1 MLNLPDYTERTY
13 GERRLA
19 ALLKKLP
26 KKDYFSIAE
35 PMISTRN
42 GGKYPDF
49 VVVCARYGVAVIEV
63 KDWKAILSANQREIR
78 IKTAKGEILTL
89 DNPLQTAR
97 GYALDLADRFKMQET
112 LLTNFQGQIKLRF
125 PWQPVVVLTNISQKD
140 IQRLEREGIWP
151 ERTVLGKEMLASA
164 ETFENALRRLTWRFS
179 LEQPLTSSIK
189 DVIRSV
195 IDPSIVVTG
204 ADDQPIGVETI
215 PQAQL
220 IQAPLDFKQP
230 EHSGPPASFEED
242 DTLPSEPTSLIKD
255 MSVRL
260 VRGVAGSGKTLV
272 LIRRATY
279 LHEHFPQYRILALTF
294 NVDLADNLRQRIK
307 PSAVEV
313 TNFHKLCAG
322 ILGEKWQ
329 SPGSVSHWLQSHALS
344 LLDEHDLSISFAAD
358 EIQWRKEIELDSND
372 DYLEIHRHGR
382 GAALSR
388 KKREVIN
395 DLYTRY
401 IDYQQARQAQGLAW
415 FDWEDV
421 PQLAYAELL
430 TPGHP
435 LRQAFHVI
443 LLDEAQDFAPSWM
456 KVVRLLLKPTGT
468 LFVCD
473 DPTQSLFRYFSW
485 QQKGVHVVG
494 RTTILRVPFRCTREI
509 SEAAHNLILAD
520 PFLSGSDDITQPKL
534 DGPDLRSGEP
544 PLLRGFANFEDE
556 ARFIEGQAQKFLQRG
571 LSAKQIAILCH
582 DKDDAKRWR
591 TLERSGVYVST
602 FRKMKGLEFRVV
614 FLPHLNTA
622 FDPLKE
628 SYDEVFVSNQRRR
641 IFTAMT
647 RARDTLMMT
656 YHDALPEE
664 LMPIEPFVW
673 HQYRAD

>member
-1 MLNLPDYTERTY
+1 MLNLPDYYERTY

-26 KKDYFSIAE
+26 KNDYFSIAE
-35 PMISTRN
+35 PMISTHS

-63 KDWKAILSANQREIR
+63 KDWKAILSANQREVR
-78 IKTAKGEILTL
+78 IKTSKGEILTL

-97 GYALDLADRFKMQET
+97 GFALDLADRFKMQEA
-112 LLTNFQGQIKLRF
+112 LLTNFQGQLKLRF
-125 PWQPVVVLTNISQKD
+125 PWQPIVVLTNISQKD

-151 ERTVLGKEMLASA
+151 ERTVLGKETLVSA
-164 ETFENALRRLTWRFS
+164 ETFEQALRRLTWRFT

-195 IDPSIVVTG
+195 IDPSIVVTNT
-204 ADDQPIGVETI
+204 DDQPIGFETV
-215 PQAQL
+215 PQSQL
-220 IQAPLDFKQP
+220 IQAPLDLKPVERNGQ
-230 EHSGPPASFEED
+230 SASFEED
-242 DTLPSEPTSLIKD
+242 DTLPSEPTALIKD

-272 LIRRATY
+272 LIRRAVY
-279 LHEHFPQYRILALTF
+279 LHQHFPQYRILALTF
-294 NVDLADNLRQRIK
+294 NVDLANSLRQRIK

-313 TNFHKLCAG
+313 TNFHKLCTQ
-322 ILGEKWQ
+322 ILGEKWR
-329 SPGSVSHWLQSHALS
+329 SPSSVSHWLQSHALS
-344 LLDEHDLSISFAAD
+344 LLDEHDLSVSFAAD
-358 EIQWRKEIELDSND
+358 EIQWRKEIELDSSD
-372 DYLEIHRHGR
+372 DYLEVHRHGR

-395 DLYTRY
+395 DLYTQY
-401 IDYQQARQAQGLAW
+401 TDYQRARQAQGLAW

-421 PQLAYAELL
+421 PQLAAAELL

-435 LRQAFHVI
+435 LRQAYHVI

-456 KVVRLLLKPTGT
+456 KVIRLLLKPTGT

-485 QQKGVHVVG
+485 QQKGVQVVG
-494 RTTILRVPFRCTREI
+494 RTTVLRVPFRCTREI
-509 SEAAHNLILAD
+509 SHAAHNLILAD
-520 PFLSGSDDITQPKL
+520 LFLSTSEDITQPKL
-534 DGPDLRSGEP
+534 DSPDLRSGEL
-544 PLLRGFANFEDE
+544 PLLRRFANFEDE
-556 ARFIEGQAQKFLQRG
+556 ARFIEEQVQAFLQSG
-571 LSAKQIAILCH
+571 LPAKQIAILCH

-591 TLERSGVYVST
+591 TLERSGVYVAT
-602 FRKMKGLEFRVV
+602 FGKMKGLEFRAV

-622 FDPLKE
+622 FDPLQQP
-628 SYDEVFVSNQRRR
+628 YDEVFVSNQRRR

-647 RARDTLMMT
+647 RARDTLVMT
-656 YHDALPEE
+656 YHDALPEA
-664 LMPIEPFVW
+664 LKPIEPYVW
-673 HQYRAD
+673 NKPI